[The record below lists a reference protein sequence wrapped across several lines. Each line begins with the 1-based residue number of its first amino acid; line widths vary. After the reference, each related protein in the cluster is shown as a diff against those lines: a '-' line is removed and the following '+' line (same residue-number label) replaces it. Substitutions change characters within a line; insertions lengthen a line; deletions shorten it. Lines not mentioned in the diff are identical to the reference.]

1 MNIKAERSP
10 PQKQQ
15 ALFTEVLDKLV
26 ERYPDKETVKER
38 EFILNLYSPHN
49 SEAGEESDDNAMF
62 SKETSVNS
70 VRLFEAYPNP
80 FNPITNIN
88 YALPYQSSVELV
100 IYDIMGREI
109 KSFHIPS
116 QSSGYQSIIWDG
128 TNENGSSVSSGVY
141 LYRISIKSL
150 ENNETFVKTAKLMML
165 K

>member
-1 MNIKAERSP
+1 
-10 PQKQQ
+10 
-15 ALFTEVLDKLV
+15 
-26 ERYPDKETVKER
+26 
-38 EFILNLYSPHN
+38 
-49 SEAGEESDDNAMF
+49 MF

-128 TNENGSSVSSGVY
+128 TNENGSSVSSGC
-141 LYRISIKSL
+141 ICI
-150 ENNETFVKTAKLMML
+150 E
-165 K
+165 